1 MAPETHPDTPP
12 ETRNDGFGLARTH
25 RTLPIALLRARE
37 VVMERFRPMLA
48 ANDVTEQQ
56 WRVMRVLEEAGE
68 TDASFLANK
77 ACILAPSLTRIMR
90 TLEARGFIQAHRD
103 EADGRRTLVELT
115 NAGRAFLHELAPTS
129 AAIYADIEAKVGQD
143 KIEVLLDQIEDLL
156 SALESH

>member
-1 MAPETHPDTPP
+1 MAPQKHPETQPDTHK
-12 ETRNDGFGLARTH
+12 DGFGLARTH

-48 ANDVTEQQ
+48 ANEVTEQQ

-90 TLEARGFIQAHRD
+90 TLEARGFLQAHRD
-103 EADGRRTLVELT
+103 EADGRRMLVGLT
-115 NAGRAFLHELAPTS
+115 DEGRSFIRELAPQS
-129 AAIYADIEAKVGQD
+129 AQIYAEIED
-143 KIEVLLDQIEDLL
+143 KIGAQNIEKLLDQIEHLL
-156 SALESH
+156 QALEP

>member
-1 MAPETHPDTPP
+1 MAQETHPVP
-12 ETRNDGFGLARTH
+12 RNDGFGLARTH

-56 WRVMRVLEEAGE
+56 WRVMRVLDEAGE

-90 TLEARGFIQAHRD
+90 TLEARGFLQTHRD
-103 EADGRRTLVELT
+103 EMDGRRMLVGLT
-115 NAGRAFLHELAPTS
+115 EEGRCLIRELAPQS
-129 AAIYADIEAKVGQD
+129 AQIYAEIEN
-143 KIEVLLDQIEDLL
+143 KIGDQNIEKLLDQIEHLL
-156 SALESH
+156 QALET